1 MKSRQ
6 WLLDTRPKGQPVPG
20 NFRFVET
27 ELAPL
32 EDGQV
37 LVKNRFV
44 SLDPAMRGWMSDAPS
59 YVPPVELGAVMR
71 ALTAGTV
78 LESTAEGFAEGD
90 AVTGTLGVQS
100 HGIANADDLRRV
112 DTGIA
117 PLERYLG
124 VLGMTGMTAYFGL
137 LDTGEPKAG
146 DTVLVSA
153 AAGAVGSVVAQI
165 AKIEGCRV
173 IGIAG
178 GPDKCRYLTD
188 ELGLDAA
195 IDYRGEDVGE
205 RIAALAP
212 DGIDVYFD
220 NVGGE
225 MLDAALANLAMRARV
240 VICGAISQYNN
251 TGPVRGPSNYLAL
264 LRKRA
269 RMEGILVSDN
279 AARFEEAARRMAG
292 WIGEG
297 RLQGREHVVPGL
309 DEFPDTFMMLFEGE
323 NDGKLMIGIED

>member
-6 WLLDTRPKGQPVPG
+6 YLLDSRPKGQPRPS

-27 ELAPL
+27 ELPAL
-32 EDGQV
+32 RDGEV
-37 LVKNRFV
+37 LVRNRFV
-44 SLDPAMRGWMSDAPS
+44 SLDPAMRGWMSDAES

-78 LESTAEGFAEGD
+78 LESRAHGFSEGD

-100 HGIANADDLRRV
+100 HGIATGEALRKV
-112 DTGIA
+112 DTSTA

-137 LDTGEPKAG
+137 LETGVPKAG
-146 DTVLVSA
+146 ETVLVSA
-153 AAGAVGSVVAQI
+153 AAGAVGSTVGQI

-173 IGIAG
+173 VGIAG
-178 GPDKCRYLTD
+178 GPDKCGHLTGD
-188 ELGLDAA
+188 LGFDGA
-195 IDYRGEDVGE
+195 IDYRREDVGR
-205 RIAALAP
+205 RIRALAP
-212 DGIDVYFD
+212 DGVDVYFD
-220 NVGGE
+220 NVGGD

-251 TGPVRGPSNYLAL
+251 TGSVRGPSNYLAL
-264 LRKRA
+264 LKRRA

-279 AARFEEAARRMAG
+279 VERFGEAAKRMAG
-292 WIGEG
+292 WIADGKL
-297 RLQGREHVVPGL
+297 RGREHVVPGL
-309 DEFPDTFMMLFEGE
+309 EQFPETFMMLFEGE
-323 NDGKLMIGIED
+323 NDGKLMIGIDD